1 MLAAALG
8 LPLAVLLIFICPIP
22 QDPTYHNFADRRS
35 WWDVPNVL
43 NVASNVPFMLV
54 GLAGL
59 LLYKRAETRAARLS
73 WTVFFGGTALV
84 AAGSAYYHGCPTD
97 QTLVWDRLP
106 MTLAFMALLSA
117 LLSEYVNAKIE
128 KPALASTI
136 VIGIASIVWWH
147 RYDDLRLYVW
157 VQFSPLLAIL
167 VLLALF
173 PQPYS
178 HSRYLVYAL
187 VLYVLA
193 KVAELLDGRI
203 FEATSE
209 IISGHTLKHL
219 LAASG
224 IAVILA
230 MLLVRKPASP
240 AARR

>member
-1 MLAAALG
+1 VLAAALG
-8 LPLAVLLIFICPIP
+8 LPLAVLLIFVGPIP

-35 WWDVPNVL
+35 WLDVANVL
-43 NVASNVPFMLV
+43 NVASNVPFLLV

-59 LLYKRAETRAARLS
+59 LLYKRAEKRAARLS
-73 WTVFFGGTALV
+73 WAVFFCGTALV
-84 AAGSAYYHGCPTD
+84 AAGSAYYHGCPTNK
-97 QTLVWDRLP
+97 TLVWDRLP
-106 MTLAFMALLSA
+106 MTLAFMGLLSA
-117 LLSEYVNAKIE
+117 LLTEYVNAKME
-128 KPALASTI
+128 KPTLATTI
-136 VIGIASIVWWH
+136 VIGIASIVWWD

-187 VLYVLA
+187 VLYALA
-193 KVAELLDGRI
+193 KVAELLDARI

-219 LAASG
+219 LAVGG

-230 MLLVRKPASP
+230 MLRVRKRAPP
-240 AARR
+240 AARQ